1 MDNGFPILDAFNDD
15 QAFERHFGSLLDD
28 ASTQL
33 PVSVSVTDEV
43 VSPRAVNQWRIS
55 GVVRLWNIREEIME
69 LFERSAQLRPG
80 IGGSQQRDEGIYISV
95 RNLLKKDRTETSHS
109 TETAHNSPHQ
119 TPRLEWCWVCDILP
133 L

>member
-33 PVSVSVTDEV
+33 PVSVSETDEV
-43 VSPRAVNQWRIS
+43 VSPGCKSLENICCVP
-55 GVVRLWNIREEIME
+55 LWNFREEIME

-95 RNLLKKDRTETSHS
+95 RNLLKK
-109 TETAHNSPHQ
+109 
-119 TPRLEWCWVCDILP
+119 RLH
-133 L
+133 

>member
-33 PVSVSVTDEV
+33 PVSVRETEDI
-43 VSPRAVNQWRIS
+43 VSNGYRSLSISAVSQHEYY
-55 GVVRLWNIREEIME
+55 GEEIMQ

-80 IGGSQQRDEGIYISV
+80 VGGNQEGDEGFYVSV
-95 RNLLKKDRTETSHS
+95 RTLLK
-109 TETAHNSPHQ
+109 
-119 TPRLEWCWVCDILP
+119 
-133 L
+133 